1 MKEEIT
7 ELEQDEK
14 VDIYNLHTEYQKQAA
29 LYGKWGR
36 RKAKAVKEDFE
47 LKEQLKVVK
56 AQGKRKVDEKR
67 AELDILF
74 RTNYNDPRFYKKQ
87 IKKYPNHEDIL
98 ENFLISCEKKITEAM
113 VSSFVTLHPEY
124 IQVQRE
130 VDEEANDIT
139 NKIAETTEQI
149 GLLDTAIMAMVHR
162 KATIEGEISLWLG
175 EYYSDPKVPKPYIE
189 QEQKKTQKKLRKRLK
204 KQDSSNIKKE
214 N

>member
-7 ELEQDEK
+7 ELGQDEK

-47 LKEQLKVVK
+47 LKEQLKVIK
-56 AQGKRKVDEKR
+56 AQGKRKVDEKK

-74 RTNYNDPRFYKKQ
+74 RTNYNQPKFYRQ
-87 IKKYPNHEDIL
+87 QHRKYDEKCPEYTEIL
-98 ENFLISCEKKITEAM
+98 NNFQLSCQNKITEAM

-124 IQVQRE
+124 IQIQKE
-130 VDEEANDIT
+130 VDEEANEIV
-139 NKIAETTEQI
+139 KEIAEKTEQL

-162 KATIEGEISLWLG
+162 KAAIEGEISLWLG

-189 QEQKKTQKKLRKRLK
+189 QEEKKVQKKLRKRLK
-204 KQDSSNIKKE
+204 KGD
-214 N
+214 